1 MTHPLESNLVERAR
15 FHTITSTSER
25 SAWRRAVEAL
35 TGSLPSWAQRKP
47 KGQKPSFDV
56 AEAIA
61 LYRAG
66 GVTLRQLGE
75 RYGVVPE
82 AIGHHVRKAKAAEA
96 GQT

>member
-47 KGQKPSFDV
+47 KGQKPTFDV
-56 AEAIA
+56 GAAVA
-61 LYRAG
+61 MYLAG
-66 GVTLRQLGE
+66 GVTLRQVGK
-75 RYGVVPE
+75 RFGVVPE
-82 AIGHHVRKAKAAEA
+82 AIGHHVRKARAQA
-96 GQT
+96 